1 MQIPDSE
8 TDITLGKNQAYE
20 TVTISLPKW
29 KTALFHLSKVLLG
42 LLDRIDTNEPYYDF
56 EVKPS
61 ETEKIRMF
69 FFAGILS
76 RSKYYLPLLVIISGL
91 FILDATHFNNINPQ
105 IFGLI
110 LDMIGAIVIAFGL
123 FRGTSGIERDTTTH
137 STGAVLGGS
146 VWKDKTELS
155 AVVRNTVDGV
165 WGTFFLLSGFAVQ
178 IVAVSGI
185 L

>member
-1 MQIPDSE
+1 MGIPDLD
-8 TDITLGKNQAYE
+8 TDITLGEHQSNE

-29 KTALFHLSKVLLG
+29 KTALFHLSKALLG
-42 LLDRIDTNEPYYDF
+42 LLDKIDTNESYYDF

-69 FFAGILS
+69 FFAGVLD
-76 RSKYYLPLLVIISGL
+76 RSKYYLPVLTFILGL
-91 FILDATHFNNINPQ
+91 FILDTIYFYKINPQ
-105 IFGLI
+105 IYGLV

-123 FRGTSGIERDTTTH
+123 FRGTTGIERDTTTH
-137 STGAVLGGS
+137 FLGSTYGGRQ
-146 VWKDKTELS
+146 WKDKKELS

-165 WGTFFLLSGFAVQ
+165 WGAFFLLFGFTVQ

>member
-1 MQIPDSE
+1 MRIPDLD
-8 TDITLGKNQAYE
+8 TDITLGEHQSNE

-29 KTALFHLSKVLLG
+29 KTALFHLSKALLG
-42 LLDRIDTNEPYYDF
+42 LLDKIDTNEPYYDF

-69 FFAGILS
+69 FFAGILD
-76 RSKYYLPLLVIISGL
+76 RSKYYLPAFIFISGL
-91 FILDATHFNNINPQ
+91 FILDTTHFYNINPQ
-105 IFGLI
+105 IYGLV
-110 LDMIGAIVIAFGL
+110 LDMIGATVIAFGL
-123 FRGTSGIERDTTTH
+123 FRGTPGIERDTTTH
-137 STGAVLGGS
+137 FLGSTYGGR
-146 VWKDKTELS
+146 VWKDKEELS